1 MGTEM
6 GKAEKSRDY
15 RLAEVHK
22 LSAEIGELDSKQDS
36 LELEIK
42 ELKESLAD
50 LKSTAEEANEMRE
63 MEKKENVAQIKK
75 AREGLT
81 AVTEAIGILKTFYK
95 SAAKASL
102 LQASPVDEENPGA
115 ASGSYKGNQGNLER
129 HRVESGLLEVIKSD
143 FEHTVETVSAEEKQA
158 AADFVEFDRKNK
170 VSTQGRSTK
179 LELDTED
186 LATTKSTLEET
197 HKDLKSNMDLLDSA
211 LEELEELKPTCVD
224 SGMSYAERIEKREQ
238 EMAALK
244 RVMCMLDADKIEP
257 ECQTR

>member
-50 LKSTAEEANEMRE
+50 LKSTAEEATELRE
-63 MEKKENVAQIKK
+63 SEKKENVAQIKK

-115 ASGSYKGNQGNLER
+115 ASGSYKGNQAASGG
-129 HRVESGLLEVIKSD
+129 VIGLLEVIKSD
-143 FEHTVETVSAEEKQA
+143 FEHTVETVGAEEKQA

-170 VSTQGRSTK
+170 VSTSGKSTK

-186 LATTKSTLEET
+186 LATTISTLEET

-224 SGMSYAERIEKREQ
+224 SGMSYSDRVKRREQ

-244 RVMCMLDADKIEP
+244 NAMCMLDADKVEP
-257 ECQTR
+257 ECQ